1 MKCVFLLLMNIF
13 FISCQSQTTNNK
25 FNLDF
30 EEYNVSNEL
39 PKGWFRWGDY
49 EVEVDTVHA
58 KLGKASG
65 KIISKKAHNSYGS
78 IAYSIPANYEG
89 KSIRLEGFMK
99 TENIQNGFS
108 GLLLRIDDKN
118 NQVLAFENM
127 QSQNIHGTNDWQK
140 YSISLPYPKSAETIF
155 VAGIITGSGEAWFD
169 NFVLTIDGKD
179 IQTLKEKEKPIF
191 NANLDKEF
199 DLGSKIE
206 FPELNNN
213 LIVNLDLLGKVWG
226 FLKYHH
232 PKIAKGN
239 YNWDYELFRF
249 LPKYLESKTTLERDY
264 ELLEWIKKIGVIDKC
279 FKCESTTEE
288 ALIKPD
294 MSWFDNFNISL
305 KLKNELK
312 NIYQNRR
319 QGESFYIGYDNSNR
333 LVFLNEN
340 RYIMMPYPDKGFR
353 LLALYRYW
361 NMIHYFFPYKYLI
374 DKNWNDTLREYI
386 PKIINAK
393 NKLEYEL
400 TFIRLMGD
408 INDTHVSYS
417 IGFNKVNEKRGG
429 FFPSFRV
436 KFIENKLVVIDHYNP
451 ELKNASKVESG
462 DIITS
467 INKKSVESI
476 LDSIK
481 PYYPASNEVT
491 RLRDIS
497 QDILRSTKK
506 EITIEF
512 ISGGKK
518 EEHSIP
524 LYKKDS
530 LNINWHNWEGKSYK
544 FLKDNIGYVTLEFI
558 KKEDIP
564 IIKETFKNTKGI
576 IIDIRNYPSTFVP
589 FLLGSY
595 FVSDNTPFVKFS
607 TGNINNPGEFIF
619 ENGDEIPKPTK
630 TYKGKL
636 VVLVNEFSQSQS
648 EFTAM
653 AFRAG
658 NNTTIIGSTT
668 AGADGNVMTI
678 LLPGGL
684 RTRISGIGVYYPDG
698 GETQRLGIV
707 PDIEIKPTIKGVKE
721 GRDEL
726 LEKAIEIINN

>member
-1 MKCVFLLLMNIF
+1 MKNVIVVLLFLLSIN
-13 FISCQSQTTNNK
+13 CTSQTEKK

-30 EEYNVSNEL
+30 EEYSVNDKL
-39 PKGWFRWGDY
+39 PRGWFKWGNYDL
-49 EVEVDTVHA
+49 EIDTVHV
-58 KLGKASG
+58 KQGKASG
-65 KIISKKAHNSYGS
+65 KISSKNAHNSFGS
-78 IAYSIPANYEG
+78 IVYSIPANYEG
-89 KSIRLEGFMK
+89 KSIRLDGFMK
-99 TENIQNGFS
+99 IENIQNGFS
-108 GLLLRIDDKN
+108 GLLLRIVDKN
-118 NQVLAFENM
+118 NEVLAFENM
-127 QSQNIHGTNDWQK
+127 QSQNIHGTKDWQK
-140 YSISLPYPKSAETIF
+140 YSISLPYPKNAETIF
-155 VAGIITGSGEAWFD
+155 VAGIMTGSGEAWFD
-169 NFVLTIDGKD
+169 DFVLTIDGKD
-179 IQTLKEKEKPIF
+179 IQTLKEIEKPIYK
-191 NANLDKEF
+191 ANLDKEF
-199 DLGSKIE
+199 DLGSKVD
-206 FPELNNN
+206 FPELNNR
-213 LIVNLDLLGKVWG
+213 LIGNLDLLGKVWG

-232 PKIAKGN
+232 PEIRKGN

-249 LPKYLESKTTLERDY
+249 LPEYLESKTTEERDDI
-264 ELLEWIKKIGVIDKC
+264 LLEWIKQIGDIDKC
-279 FKCESTTEE
+279 FKCESVTEG
-288 ALIKPD
+288 AFIKPD
-294 MSWFDNFNISL
+294 MSWFDNFNLSL

-312 NIYQNRR
+312 YIYQNRG
-319 QGESFYIGYDNSNR
+319 QGESFYVGYNNYNR

-340 RYIMMPYPDKGFR
+340 RYIMMPYPDKGYR

-374 DKNWNDTLREYI
+374 DKNWNDILREYI

-393 NKLEYEL
+393 NELEYEL
-400 TFIRLMGD
+400 TFIQLMGD

-417 IGFNKVNEKRGG
+417 FGFNKVNDKKGE
-429 FFPSFRV
+429 FFPSFQV
-436 KFIENKLVVIDHYNP
+436 KFIDNKLVVVDHYNP
-451 ELKNASKVESG
+451 ELKNAAKVESG

-481 PYYPASNEVT
+481 PYYPASNEVA

-497 QDILRSTKK
+497 QDILRSPKN

-512 ISGGKK
+512 ISGDKK

-530 LNINWHNWEGKSYK
+530 LNINWHNWKGKSFK
-544 FLKDNIGYVTLEFI
+544 FLKNNIGYVTLEFI

-576 IIDIRNYPSTFVP
+576 IIDIRNYPSAFVP
-589 FLLGSY
+589 FLLGTY
-595 FVSDNTPFVKFS
+595 FVTDNTPFVKFS
-607 TGNINNPGEFIF
+607 VGNINNPGEFIF
-619 ENGDEIPKPTK
+619 ENGDEIPKPTE

-648 EFTAM
+648 EYTAM

-668 AGADGNVMTI
+668 AGADGNVITI

-684 RTRISGIGVYYPDG
+684 RTRMSGIGVYYPDG
-698 GETQRLGIV
+698 TETQRVGIV
-707 PDIEIKPTIKGVKE
+707 PDIEISPTIKGIKE

-726 LEKAIEIINN
+726 LEKAIEIINK